1 MADII
6 LKGISVSLGI
16 AIGKVS
22 FTDTHSLPLPRVL
35 ITPEQAD
42 DEIMRLRDAVQSVMG
57 HFEKTKNNLPEN
69 LHEHAEIIDSQ
80 LLICQDKKL
89 LGEAEKHIR
98 NNNFCAE
105 WALEESIQTIKALF
119 QQINA
124 PYIRERIQDVNIVA
138 DAIMR
143 SLLAITDNCL
153 PENGILFAKDIS
165 AADILELSTKSI
177 AGVITEEGGRTA
189 HTGIITRGMG
199 IPAIVGVSGFPAVI
213 EQNDLI
219 ILDGFSGQIL
229 IRPSEAD
236 LEKAHAKVA
245 HYDALKDTC
254 TSNAHY
260 PAESADGER
269 IKVVANIDVFSDTS
283 IVTANGGEG
292 IGLVRTEMGFL
303 SQKKLPTE
311 DELFQAYKTI
321 VQTTAPYP
329 VTFRTIDFGADKQFD
344 IIPSQQEANPALGLR
359 STRYSLHHQFLFKIQ
374 LRAMVRASAF
384 GKMAIMFPLIGS
396 TKELQAALSLLHEA
410 RQEVANEGHPFDE
423 TIAVGTMI
431 ELPSAVIIAD
441 SLVKLVDFFSIGTN
455 DLIQFTLGVDRDNK
469 RVAHLY
475 RSLHP
480 AIIRSIKLVADIA
493 NAAGV
498 PLSICGEMAADPYC
512 IPLLLAMPIN
522 TLSVS
527 PRNIPLIKYIIRN
540 CNLQE
545 CRKLLGEALMAKDT
559 DIIQRMMYEY
569 AYNAYPQ
576 TLPFLG
582 DIPVT

>member
-16 AIGKVS
+16 AIGKIG
-22 FTDTHSLPLPRVL
+22 FTDKHSLPMPHVL
-35 ITPEQAD
+35 VATHQIEREVA
-42 DEIMRLRDAVQSVMG
+42 RLQNAVQSVIR
-57 HFEKTKNNLPEN
+57 HFEKTKANLPEH
-69 LHEHAEIIDSQ
+69 LTEHAEIIDSQ

-89 LGEAEKHIR
+89 LGEAEKRIR
-98 NNNFCAE
+98 ERFLCSE
-105 WALEESIQTIKALF
+105 WALEESIQAIKNLF

-138 DAIMR
+138 DAILK
-143 SLLAITDNCL
+143 SLLSIDTTAL
-153 PENGILFAKDIS
+153 PENGILFANDIS
-165 AADILELSTKSI
+165 AADILELSTKNI

-199 IPAIVGVSGFPAVI
+199 IPAIVGVSGLPAVI
-213 EQNDLI
+213 EKNDLI

-236 LEKAHAKVA
+236 LEKAHNKAA
-245 HYDALKDTC
+245 EYDKLKDVC
-254 TSNAHY
+254 TSNAHF
-260 PAESADGER
+260 PAESIDGER
-269 IKVVANIDVFSDTS
+269 INVVANIDVFSDSSTV
-283 IVTANGGEG
+283 IDNGGEG

-303 SQKKLPTE
+303 SRKSLPTE
-311 DELFQAYKTI
+311 EELFQAYKAI
-321 VQTTAPYP
+321 VKSMAPHP

-344 IIPSQQEANPALGLR
+344 VIPSQIETNPALGLR

-396 TKELQAALSLLHEA
+396 IKELQSALSLLHEA
-410 RQEVANEGHPFDE
+410 RQEVGNEGYPFDGN
-423 TIAVGTMI
+423 IAIGTMI
-431 ELPSAVIIAD
+431 ELPSAVLIAD

-480 AIIRSIKLVADIA
+480 AIIRSVKHVADIA

-498 PLSICGEMAADPYC
+498 PVSICGEMAADPYC
-512 IPLLLAMPIN
+512 IPLLLAMPIH

-527 PRNIPLIKYIIRN
+527 PRNIPLIKYIVRN
-540 CNLQE
+540 CSIQE

-569 AYNAYPQ
+569 AYHAYPQ